1 MMMMP
6 YVGKY
11 WVSELLVVLF
21 YSPLLVSLGAGTI
34 NYKATQKIAK
44 LSGEISYPLY
54 MCHYWTNWFFAEYL
68 TKQNPIPVRLS

>member
-1 MMMMP
+1 MMP

-34 NYKATQKIAK
+34 NYKATQKLRNYQVKSPI
-44 LSGEISYPLY
+44 LSICVTIGQTGIL
-54 MCHYWTNWFFAEYL
+54 
-68 TKQNPIPVRLS
+68 QNI